1 MQERV
6 EEGEMIWVNG
16 INMLM
21 MNTEIKTRSC
31 NVAVSDEQEREGE
44 TEYVTKSY
52 VGHKIK
58 RGKMQKYSLRPAVQ
72 SFINAQSHIIFC
84 N

>member
-44 TEYVTKSY
+44 YVTKSY

-58 RGKMQKYSLRPAVQ
+58 RGKMQNYLLRPAVQ
-72 SFINAQSHIIFC
+72 SFINAQTNIIFC